1 MKDGVPN
8 RDWLL
13 HSTAIEDRMDA
24 PFTYRI
30 GLMTSQ
36 VRTMFGTVPDDLDTY
51 ARMSQISQAE
61 ADKYFIERFRI
72 SKWRRTG
79 IIWWNIVDGWPQVS
93 DAVVDYYFV
102 KKLAYEYIRRSQSPI
117 LFAFD
122 EPKNGVL
129 TLCAVNDTPETV
141 DMPYSVKDITTGST
155 VCTGIAHMPA
165 DSSVAV
171 TDIPAPDGEHFLY
184 IEWENGS
191 NHFMTKTRDID
202 YAAYMTAIKKVGY
215 DTFEGF

>member
-1 MKDGVPN
+1 M
-8 RDWLL
+8 
-13 HSTAIEDRMDA
+13 
-24 PFTYRI
+24 
-30 GLMTSQ
+30 
-36 VRTMFGTVPDDLDTY
+36 
-51 ARMSQISQAE
+51 
-61 ADKYFIERFRI
+61 
-72 SKWRRTG
+72 
-79 IIWWNIVDGWPQVS
+79 
-93 DAVVDYYFV
+93 
-102 KKLAYEYIRRSQSPI
+102 
-117 LFAFD
+117 
-122 EPKNGVL
+122 
-129 TLCAVNDTPETV
+129 NDTPETV

-165 DSSVAV
+165 DSAVAV

>member
-117 LFAFD
+117 SLCFD

-141 DMPYSVKDITTGST
+141 DMPYSVKDLPPEAPSAPALRICPQIPPSPLPTFPRPTEST
-155 VCTGIAHMPA
+155 
-165 DSSVAV
+165 SS
-171 TDIPAPDGEHFLY
+171 ISSG
-184 IEWENGS
+184 
-191 NHFMTKTRDID
+191 KT
-202 YAAYMTAIKKVGY
+202 AAIIS
-215 DTFEGF
+215 